1 LARKILLYFLRIAI
15 SLGLVIYLI
24 YITDIPHIISI
35 LKNIDPAGI
44 VLAIISFIVSVILL
58 ALRWHLLT
66 RSYGMIVKIM
76 PLFIYY
82 FIGLFFNNFL
92 PTSIGGDLSRAYYL
106 ARQSGDHSASI
117 GTVFLERLVGLLAT
131 LSFAVLSFF
140 WLMKYFHTNRI
151 FYITLVVILVI
162 SLFLAAVM
170 SRRLY
175 RRFNGL
181 LSLLT
186 FYNIGDKI
194 KKVFDTLHFYRN
206 KKWILLGTYLYSLLA
221 QFVLIIMNY
230 ILARS
235 LGLYEI
241 SFGYLI
247 LVVPITFVIGLLPS
261 INGIGVRDTG
271 YLLLLTR
278 LGLTPAQVLSLSF
291 TVTIIPI
298 FLSLFGG
305 FFFLL
310 YRHKGIES
318 PPLNEESS
326 R

>member
-1 LARKILLYFLRIAI
+1 MARKILLIFLRIGI

-44 VLAIISFIVSVILL
+44 LLAIIAFIVSVILL
-58 ALRWHLLT
+58 SLRWHLLT
-66 RSYGMIVKIM
+66 RSYGMTIKLM
-76 PLFIYY
+76 PLFVYY

-106 ARQSGDHSASI
+106 ARQSGENSASI

-140 WLMKYFHTNRI
+140 WLMKYFHTYRI
-151 FYITLVVILVI
+151 IYITLAVIILI
-162 SLFLAAVM
+162 SLFLATVM

-175 RRFNGL
+175 KKFNGF
-181 LSLLT
+181 LSLIT
-186 FYNIGDKI
+186 FYQIGDKV

-206 KKWILLGTYLYSLLA
+206 KKLILLGIYLYSLLA

-235 LGLYEI
+235 LGLFEI

-278 LGLTPAQVLSLSF
+278 LGLKPAEVLSLSF
-291 TVTIIPI
+291 TVTVIPI
-298 FLSLFGG
+298 FLSLIGG
-305 FFFLL
+305 FFFFL

-318 PPLNEESS
+318 PQLNEETSP
-326 R
+326 